1 MAAGPCH
8 ARLLLLLLL
17 LQRLHVDDEVE
28 VCKLVRVVP
37 GRVEGG
43 DKDLVL
49 QKLGRITTQK
59 EKVKGNMLIA
69 HL

>member
-17 LQRLHVDDEVE
+17 LQRLHVDDEVQ
-28 VCKLVRVVP
+28 VGKLVRVVA

-43 DKDLVL
+43 HKDFVL
-49 QKLGRITTQK
+49 QKNGVESQL
-59 EKVKGNMLIA
+59 
-69 HL
+69 